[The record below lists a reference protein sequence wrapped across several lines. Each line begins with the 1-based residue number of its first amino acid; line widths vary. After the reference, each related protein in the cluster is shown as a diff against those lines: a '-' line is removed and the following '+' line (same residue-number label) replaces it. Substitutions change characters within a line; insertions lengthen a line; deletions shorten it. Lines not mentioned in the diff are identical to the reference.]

1 MCWTA
6 INVEQRIIHCML
18 SDQSHELAE
27 RAATNAMQQR
37 DDSYANYDIN
47 NVGYTRTQQNKQ
59 YM

>member
-1 MCWTA
+1 
-6 INVEQRIIHCML
+6 ML